1 MAFEAGQ
8 MARLLSFEAGLETRT
23 LVSILRRALRMEF
36 QSCSQSWD
44 SWSAIST
51 LELE

>member
-36 QSCSQSWD
+36 QSCSRSWD
-44 SWSAIST
+44 SWSAIPT